1 MLIPFNRG
9 ALALNEE
16 FRKEVFKRLEQMG
29 LTKKDLFIKE
39 KNLRKFIKSDLDH
52 YKLIVDIEKDLG
64 LVQCKKTDKSIR
76 KIKKPVIIKVSLYD
90 VFKFYVNLGH
100 VFRNKNRKVY
110 SIEEVEQLLINYYE
124 KNNIEY
130 KI

>member
-1 MLIPFNRG
+1 MS
-9 ALALNEE
+9 EE

-39 KNLRKFIKSDLDH
+39 RNLHKFYKSKLDH
-52 YKLIVDIEKDLG
+52 YKLMVDIEKDLG

-76 KIKKPVIIKVSLYD
+76 KIKKPVIIKVDLYT
-90 VFKFYVNLGH
+90 VFKFYINLGH
-100 VFRNKNRKVY
+100 VFRDKNKKVY
-110 SIEEVEQLLINYYE
+110 TMEEVEQLLIDYYE

>member
-1 MLIPFNRG
+1 M
-9 ALALNEE
+9 NEE
-16 FRKEVFKRLEQMG
+16 FRKEMLKRAEQMG
-29 LTKKDLFIKE
+29 LSKKDLFIKE
-39 KNLRKFIKSDLDH
+39 KNLRKFIKSNLDH

-90 VFKFYVNLGH
+90 VFKFYINLGH
-100 VFRNKNRKVY
+100 VFRDGNKKIY
-110 SIEEVEQLLINYYE
+110 TMEEVEQLLINYYE
-124 KNNIEY
+124 KNNIQY

>member
-1 MLIPFNRG
+1 MSDELRNEML
-9 ALALNEE
+9 
-16 FRKEVFKRLEQMG
+16 KRAEQMG

-39 KNLRKFIKSDLDH
+39 KNLRKFIKSDLDN

-76 KIKKPVIIKVSLYD
+76 KIKRPVIIKVSLYD

-100 VFRNKNRKVY
+100 VFRDKNKKVY
-110 SIEEVEQLLINYYE
+110 TMEEVEQLLINYYE
-124 KNNIEY
+124 KNNIDY
-130 KI
+130 KF

>member
-1 MLIPFNRG
+1 M
-9 ALALNEE
+9 NEE

-100 VFRNKNRKVY
+100 VFRDKNRKVY

>member
-1 MLIPFNRG
+1 MSDELRNEML
-9 ALALNEE
+9 
-16 FRKEVFKRLEQMG
+16 KRAEQMG
-29 LTKKDLFIKE
+29 LSKKDLFIKE

-76 KIKKPVIIKVSLYD
+76 MINNPIIIKVSLYD

-100 VFRNKNRKVY
+100 VFRDENKRVY
-110 SIEEVEQLLINYYE
+110 TIEEVEQILINYYE
-124 KNNIEY
+124 KNNIYY

>member
-100 VFRNKNRKVY
+100 VFRDKNRKVY